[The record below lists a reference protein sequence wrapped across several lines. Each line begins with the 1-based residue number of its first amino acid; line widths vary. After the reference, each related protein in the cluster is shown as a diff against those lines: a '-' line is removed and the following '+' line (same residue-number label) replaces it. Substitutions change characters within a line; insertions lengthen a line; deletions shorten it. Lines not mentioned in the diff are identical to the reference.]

1 MKTNTLLYL
10 LLFFSSFIYSQ
21 EIEEVIYTKEEI
33 NSEPE
38 EIVTYYSLKEALKTP
53 KKSKSFAN

>member
-21 EIEEVIYTKEEI
+21 EIEEVIYIKEEI

-38 EIVTYYSLKEALKTP
+38 EIVTYYSLKEALKP
-53 KKSKSFAN
+53 QKK